1 MGKYEIVRPS
11 EGQLRDYCAIA
22 SEAFGMD
29 PALRY
34 AWSMASGIEHV
45 RVALNG
51 GVVAAG
57 LKIKKMGH
65 WFNGKRVEG
74 WGIGG
79 VATAV
84 HHRGE
89 GLAKGLM
96 ADMLREARE
105 RGVAVS
111 ALYPATSHLYRTL
124 GYECAGVYQRYE
136 LPIRDL
142 QVDRAPGRV
151 EPITGDQVDVLKVVY
166 ERSARQHN
174 GFMARPEYFW
184 DIVFNAEK
192 HHGYVLYCDEEPEG
206 YVIYNRRDMATGDE
220 RDVVAINDM
229 HAVSPAA
236 GRLALRLLA
245 SLSTINNAAR
255 WYGAPDELLYWLL
268 PEQRIKPIYR
278 EHWMLRLIDVEAAF
292 RQRGYPPITGELHLE
307 VADDVLAENAGR
319 YVLTLRRGEPT
330 VQRGGSGRIR
340 CDVRAL
346 AAVYTGFAS
355 PQRMQLLGRLD
366 GPDEDVALLSAAF
379 AGAAASMVDHF

>member
-1 MGKYEIVRPS
+1 MSKHEIVRPN
-11 EGQLRDYCAIA
+11 EQQLHDYCAIA

-29 PALRY
+29 PALRFD
-34 AWSMASGIEHV
+34 WSMKSGIENV

-51 GVVAAG
+51 GTVTAG

-65 WFNGKRVEG
+65 WFDGRRVEG

-96 ADMLREARE
+96 VDMLREARE

-111 ALYPATSHLYRTL
+111 TLYPATDYLYRRV
-124 GYECAGVYQRYE
+124 GYERAGVYQRYE
-136 LPIRDL
+136 LSLRDL
-142 QVDRAPGRV
+142 PADPAPGRV
-151 EPITGDQVDVLKVVY
+151 EPITAEHVGVLKDVY

-184 DIVFNAEK
+184 NIIFSPDK
-192 HHGYVLYCDEEPEG
+192 HHGYVLYCDDRPEG
-206 YVIYNRRDMATGDE
+206 YLVYNQRDDGDE
-220 RDVVAINDM
+220 RDVVTINDM
-229 HAVSPAA
+229 HAVTPGAS
-236 GRLALRLLA
+236 RLMLKLLA
-245 SLSTINNAAR
+245 GLSTVNRCAR
-255 WYGAPDELLYWLL
+255 WYGPPDEPLCWLL
-268 PEQRIKPIYR
+268 AEQRIRPIYR
-278 EHWMLRLIDVEAAF
+278 EQWMLRLIDLEAALT
-292 RQRGYPPITGELHLE
+292 QRGYPPITAEFHLE

-319 YVLTLRRGEPT
+319 YVLTLRQGEPT
-330 VQRGGSGRIR
+330 VQPGGGGRIT

-355 PQRMQLLGRLD
+355 PQQMQRLGQLG
-366 GPDEDVALLSAAF
+366 GPDEDVALLGAAF
-379 AGAAASMVDHF
+379 AGPVPSMVDHF